1 MKFFGWKA
9 AVKKNQ
15 RGNKKKHQLKI
26 NGITK
31 KNRNSSGGID
41 EKNRNKM
48 NGINQSKRTQKW
60 KEKLVENGPNL
71 PPKSRKNVAKLM
83 QN

>member
-1 MKFFGWKA
+1 MADVVMKFFGWKA

-41 EKNRNKM
+41 EKI
-48 NGINQSKRTQKW
+48 GIKW
-60 KEKLVENGPNL
+60 MK
-71 PPKSRKNVAKLM
+71 
-83 QN
+83 

>member
-1 MKFFGWKA
+1 MADVVMKFFGWKA

-41 EKNRNKM
+41 EKI
-48 NGINQSKRTQKW
+48 GIK
-60 KEKLVENGPNL
+60 
-71 PPKSRKNVAKLM
+71 
-83 QN
+83 

>member
-1 MKFFGWKA
+1 
-9 AVKKNQ
+9 
-15 RGNKKKHQLKI
+15 
-26 NGITK
+26 
-31 KNRNSSGGID
+31 
-41 EKNRNKM
+41 M

-83 QN
+83 QNGAKNQRETARIK